1 MTRTRVK
8 GTAIKA
14 ASSPETEPDFYQME
28 YCPEPNGSISSGPS
42 DSSFVITP
50 APRENSNS
58 ESSLG
63 DDASVQNEGQCVVSL
78 ESPVATAKR
87 SKRVPASQ
95 SNRRRSKRR
104 IKGLEADHCVSWTV
118 RSSVSP
124 VFDIPAF
131 VEVISNNSFKTD
143 DSSIHSHCSSTLN
156 WLDEYFSTTPP
167 EQGGQ
172 SCSAGSTLNTE
183 QDNVSVDPIASPMS
197 EPEIMIDPLEL
208 ATEPTPSLD
217 EPCNGDLEFFEGHA
231 FCYLEH
237 IDSLDTS
244 ADNPLY
250 AHGSLTMEECTPSPS
265 TSVSE
270 TCYINEST
278 PPLET
283 PS

>member
-8 GTAIKA
+8 GTAVKA

-28 YCPEPNGSISSGPS
+28 YCPDTNGNFSSGPS
-42 DSSFVITP
+42 DSSFVTP
-50 APRENSNS
+50 ASS
-58 ESSLG
+58 SGESSLG
-63 DDASVQNEGQCVVSL
+63 DDASVQNEGRCMVFL

-104 IKGLEADHCVSWTV
+104 IKELETDHCVSWTV

-131 VEVISNNSFKTD
+131 VEVISNNSFETD

-172 SCSAGSTLNTE
+172 TCSAGSTLNTE
-183 QDNVSVDPIASPMS
+183 QDNVSVDPISSPMP

-237 IDSLDTS
+237 IDSLDTY
-244 ADNPLY
+244 ADNPLC

-265 TSVSE
+265 TTVS
-270 TCYINEST
+270 CYINECT